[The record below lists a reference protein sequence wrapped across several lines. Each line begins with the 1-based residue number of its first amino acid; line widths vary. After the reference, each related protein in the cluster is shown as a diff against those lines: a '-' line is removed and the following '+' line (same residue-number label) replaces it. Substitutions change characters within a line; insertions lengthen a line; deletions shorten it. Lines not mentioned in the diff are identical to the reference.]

1 MRLSFVQFSL
11 LFLSFLFLSS
21 DIYSESSSEYVE
33 KIHAD
38 ILKVVIAKQSIYEE
52 YPGWDKPTAGA
63 TSFDQLPKKAVD
75 YVMRLE
81 NLIGCPVDIISTG
94 PKRHEAITRRSIL

>member
-52 YPGWDKPTAGA
+52 NPEEFINDMPNMYTW
-63 TSFDQLPKKAVD
+63 FPK
-75 YVMRLE
+75 
-81 NLIGCPVDIISTG
+81 
-94 PKRHEAITRRSIL
+94 H

>member
-11 LFLSFLFLSS
+11 LFFTFLFLSS

-38 ILKVVIAKQSIYEE
+38 IFKVVIAKQSVYEE
-52 YPGWDKPTAGA
+52 NPEEFINDISESLQPLVDFKRISRNVMGKHYKDASKE
-63 TSFDQLPKKAVD
+63 QIKK
-75 YVMRLE
+75 
-81 NLIGCPVDIISTG
+81 
-94 PKRHEAITRRSIL
+94 